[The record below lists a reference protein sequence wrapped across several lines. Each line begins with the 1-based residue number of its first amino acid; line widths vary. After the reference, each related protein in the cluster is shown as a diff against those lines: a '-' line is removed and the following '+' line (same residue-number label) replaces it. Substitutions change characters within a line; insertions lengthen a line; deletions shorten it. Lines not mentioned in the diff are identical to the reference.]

1 MKILEGDYR
10 SWEPLDQPTAV
21 TIGVYDGVHLGHR
34 QVLRSLKST
43 GLPVVVVTF
52 RNHPASVIAPEHAP
66 PMLTTI
72 GQRLDVLA
80 GLGVHATAVID
91 FDQEFRQLSAEDFVE
106 KLLVAT
112 LRARQVA
119 VGHGFRFGHRQHGD
133 VALLESLGPKFGYRV
148 EDVAILERGVP
159 VRSTVIRALLKEGHA
174 IAARGLLG
182 RSYRLEGVV
191 VSGDQR
197 GRTIGFPT
205 ANLEIEPGV
214 VVPGSGVYAVRIQIQ
229 DTPHL
234 GVVNIGR
241 RPTFDLTEYVVEA
254 HVLDYSGDLYGQKI
268 SVEFVERLRSE
279 QKFGGVEELVAAI
292 RNDVA
297 AARIVL
303 EAADD
308 TNAG

>member
-21 TIGVYDGVHLGHR
+21 TIGVYDGVHLGHQ
-34 QVLRSLKST
+34 QVLRSLRST

-52 RNHPASVIAPEHAP
+52 RNHPVSVIAPETAP
-66 PMLTTI
+66 RLLTTI
-72 GQRLDVLA
+72 GQRLEVLA
-80 GLGVHATAVID
+80 KLGVYATAVID
-91 FDQEFRQLSAEDFVE
+91 FDEEFRELTAEDFVE

-112 LRARQVA
+112 LRAKQVA

-133 VALLESLGPKFGYRV
+133 VPLLESLGPKFGYRV

-174 IAARGLLG
+174 IAAGGLLG
-182 RSYRLEGVV
+182 RPYRLEGVV

-197 GRTIGFPT
+197 GRTLGFPT
-205 ANLEIEPGV
+205 ANLEIAPDV
-214 VVPGSGVYAVRIQIQ
+214 VVPGSGVYAVRINIEGAS
-229 DTPHL
+229 HL

-254 HVLDYSGDLYGQKI
+254 HVLDFTGDLYGQMI
-268 SVEFVERLRSE
+268 SLEFVERLRSE
-279 QKFGGVEELVAAI
+279 QKFSGVEELVAAI

-303 EAADD
+303 EVADD
-308 TNAG
+308 TDAG